1 MNTMQGTRIHGTSLA
16 LALAGALATGVAL
29 ADAPI
34 PPADFSFDVTQG
46 NHSLVG
52 CMLHAGLNGGSCGSE
67 SSGPGFAAT
76 SGGIGT
82 PSYLPVTPGGT
93 VLGTGTAVDALSNW
107 SSGGSVRSAATLS
120 YFFEASGPSKVDFIP
135 IDVLSRGL
143 TMATGN
149 ATSYVSLSIWDAGG
163 DANIPPGVPDPDPKG
178 PLLDLTAKCSHGV
191 CSGSWGSG
199 LELTDALC
207 VVNGD
212 NYEIKITAVT
222 TARGSAHSA
231 PNSASAI
238 LDPVIK
244 LDPPY
249 PKTCPVSVPI
259 SALSLRT
266 GPGASTGVSA
276 PEPSTLSLA
285 GIAALGFSF
294 MTRLRRRRVP
304 LTLRRTA

>member
-1 MNTMQGTRIHGTSLA
+1 MNTMQRTHHHRTSLA
-16 LALAGALATGVAL
+16 LALVGAFATGVAL
-29 ADAPI
+29 AEAPI

-46 NHSLVG
+46 SHSLFG
-52 CMLHAGLNGGSCGSE
+52 CMPRAGLNGGTCGSE
-67 SSGPGFAAT
+67 TSGPGFAAT

-82 PSYLPVTPGGT
+82 PSYLPVTPDGT
-93 VLGTGTAVDALSNW
+93 LLGTGTAVDALSNW
-107 SSGGSVRSAATLS
+107 ESGGSVRSIATLS
-120 YFFEASGPSKVDFIP
+120 YFFEASGPSNVDFIP

-143 TMATGN
+143 VTASGN
-149 ATSYVSLSIWDAGG
+149 ATSYISLSVWDAGG

-191 CSGSWGSG
+191 CTGSWGSG
-199 LELTDALC
+199 MELTDALC

-212 NYEIKITAVT
+212 NYEIKISAIT
-222 TARGSAHSA
+222 TARSSAHSA
-231 PNSASAI
+231 PDSASAL

-285 GIAALGFSF
+285 GIAALGFGF
-294 MTRLRRRRVP
+294 MTRLHRRRKP
-304 LTLRRTA
+304 LALRRTA

>member
-1 MNTMQGTRIHGTSLA
+1 MNTMQRTHHHRTSLA
-16 LALAGALATGVAL
+16 LALVGAFATGVAL
-29 ADAPI
+29 AEAPI

-46 NHSLVG
+46 SHSLFG
-52 CMLHAGLNGGSCGSE
+52 CMPRAGLNGGTCGSE
-67 SSGPGFAAT
+67 TSGPGFAAT

-82 PSYLPVTPGGT
+82 PSYLPVTPDGT
-93 VLGTGTAVDALSNW
+93 LLGTGTAVDALSNW
-107 SSGGSVRSAATLS
+107 KSGGSVRSIATLS
-120 YFFEASGPSKVDFIP
+120 YFFEASGPSNVDFIP

-143 TMATGN
+143 VTASGN
-149 ATSYVSLSIWDAGG
+149 ATSYISLSVWDAGG

-191 CSGSWGSG
+191 CTGSWGSG
-199 LELTDALC
+199 MELTDALC

-212 NYEIKITAVT
+212 NYEIKISAIT
-222 TARGSAHSA
+222 TARSSAHSA
-231 PNSASAI
+231 PDSASAL

-285 GIAALGFSF
+285 GIAALGFGF
-294 MTRLRRRRVP
+294 MTRLHRRRKP
-304 LTLRRTA
+304 LALRRTA